1 VTTTTSHRLSRV
13 CIGENRRFLVTQS
26 GEPFFWL
33 GDTAWLML
41 PRLSREDIDS
51 YLRIRAA
58 QRFTVIHLAAVVAGS
73 ASGGESNSYGH
84 APLTDGRLDRPVDDY
99 FDHLD
104 YVIARAAAHGIY
116 VAILPWLARP
126 GAAEVVGAGGEA
138 ALLAGYLA
146 RRYRDQPVLWML
158 AHDQGDERAL
168 AEARAMAA
176 VLREQGG
183 GGQLIARLPGA
194 VVPGGEVAPPRPW
207 HDLELQG
214 SGQGSAS
221 VWIGG
226 GDWQQ
231 ALNGKRQLPAGAAL
245 DGQPGALATLASNAA
260 EVRRV
265 GYWEVFAG
273 ACGFCFVDQLM
284 WSFDDGGGKAGTPG
298 WREELFHVA
307 AEDMQFLR
315 QLVESRPYL
324 CRIPDQGVLVGDVL
338 SGPDHLRAT
347 RGADG
352 PQGATGSYA
361 FAFSAGGKPVTA
373 DLTKLTGSMIMA
385 SWFDPRSGVS
395 TWLGQFAVRGKRA
408 FQPPSAEDW
417 VLVLEDSARHYQ
429 QLGFGSDR
437 RSTS

>member
-1 VTTTTSHRLSRV
+1 MS
-13 CIGENRRFLVTQS
+13 IGENRRFLVTQS

-73 ASGGESNSYGH
+73 ATNGESNAYGH
-84 APLTDGRLDRPVDDY
+84 APLGDGRLDQPADEY
-99 FDHLD
+99 FAHLD

-126 GAAEVVGAGGEA
+126 GDAPGEAPADPAGGGA
-138 ALLAGYLA
+138 VLLAGYLA

-158 AHDQGDERAL
+158 AHDQGDEQASGRARAL
-168 AEARAMAA
+168 AAA
-176 VLREQGG
+176 LREHGG

-194 VVPGGEVAPPRPW
+194 DAHAAAAPAPPPSRPW

-226 GDWQQ
+226 GEWQQ
-231 ALNGKRQLPAGAAL
+231 APAAQRQLPASAAHN
-245 DGQPGALATLASNAA
+245 GQAGALATLASNAA

-273 ACGFCFVDQLM
+273 ACGFCFVDQLL
-284 WSFDDGGGKAGTPG
+284 WSFTAGGGKEGAPG
-298 WREELFHVA
+298 WRQELFHAA

-324 CRIPDQGVLVGDVL
+324 CRIPDQGIVVGDAL
-338 SGPDHLRAT
+338 TGPDHIQAT

-352 PQGATGSYA
+352 PQGAAGSYA
-361 FAFSAGGKPVTA
+361 FAYSGGGKPVTA

-408 FQPPSAEDW
+408 FVPPSSEDW

-429 QLGFGSDR
+429 QLGFGSER
-437 RSTS
+437 RITS